1 MPARRHERR
10 ARPASF
16 RLCVA
21 LLAALLALP
30 ACGGDDENDSGAVT
44 TATAP
49 PSTTEG
55 GERLARTD
63 GDPRVETVATGL
75 EVPWDIAFLPDGRAL
90 VTERPGRVRLLD
102 AGGELRGEPV
112 ARIDVA
118 AQGEGGLLGLA
129 LDPQFEDNRFV
140 YLYLTAA
147 DGMRLARYRFEDGR
161 LSEDAVILGEIQ
173 AGPIHDSG
181 RIAFGPDERLYI
193 ATGDAGRPQL
203 AQDPDSRNGK
213 FLRMTPEQYRGDG
226 GEAEIFSLGHRNP
239 QGLDWEPGSG
249 RLVATEHG
257 PTGDDEIN
265 AIREGRNYGWPRV
278 TGTDHGDFAAPLVV
292 YRETIAPSGATFVTQ
307 PGSAWTGDLLVAALR
322 GEQLRRVALEGDGD
336 RGEAL
341 FEGRFG
347 RLRTVVE
354 APDGSLYVLTSNRD
368 GRGDP
373 VAEDDRI
380 LRIVPPR
387 G

>member
-1 MPARRHERR
+1 MLARRHDRR

-16 RLCVA
+16 RLCLA

-30 ACGGDDENDSGAVT
+30 GCGRDDENDSGAAT

-278 TGTDHGDFAAPLVV
+278 TGADHGDFAAPLVV

-336 RGEAL
+336 RGEPL

-347 RLRTVVE
+347 RLRTVAE